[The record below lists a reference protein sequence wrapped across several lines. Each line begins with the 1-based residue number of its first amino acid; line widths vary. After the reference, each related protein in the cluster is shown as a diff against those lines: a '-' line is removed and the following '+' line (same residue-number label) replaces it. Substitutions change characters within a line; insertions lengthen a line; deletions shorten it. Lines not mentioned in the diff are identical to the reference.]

1 MEAHGWESG
10 RSRRRYGGIVLDWS
24 FARRPKWIASH
35 LFAGSLIVLFIWAG
49 FWQLS
54 RLDQRREQNQAV
66 FDRST
71 LEPVDV
77 GEALV
82 GLDLDLGQVGA
93 LRELDYLAVV
103 AEGRYLDGELVR
115 VVNRSQN
122 GVGGDWVVGLFE
134 TINGD
139 QLLVNRGFADRG
151 EEAAAAPDG
160 QVVIEGWVRR
170 SQTKDGFFGATDT
183 GQGDR
188 VPRLDVA
195 AIGGRMASP
204 NQPELLPMWMQ
215 VAGPATDLA
224 PDPVPLPPI
233 GEGSHFAYALQWFTF
248 AGMGLV
254 VYTLVLRRR
263 ARLRPGNESATGA
276 W

>member
-1 MEAHGWESG
+1 M
-10 RSRRRYGGIVLDWS
+10 LDRS

-35 LFAGSLIVLFIWAG
+35 LFAASLILIFVWAG

-54 RLDQRREQNQAV
+54 RLDLRRQQNQAV

-71 LEPVDV
+71 LEPVEV
-77 GEALV
+77 GDALA
-82 GLDLDLGQVGA
+82 GIDLGQIGT
-93 LRELDYLAVV
+93 LRDLDYLSVV
-103 AEGRYLDGELVR
+103 AEGSYLDGELVR
-115 VVNRSQN
+115 VANRSQN

-134 TINGD
+134 SIDGN

-151 EEAAAAPDG
+151 EEASPAPEG
-160 QVVIEGWVRR
+160 QIVLEGWLRV

-195 AIGGRMASP
+195 AISGRIAETNASEP
-204 NQPELLPMWMQ
+204 LPMWMQ

-233 GEGSHFAYALQWFTF
+233 GEGSHLSYALQWFTF
-248 AGMGLV
+248 AGMGAV
-254 VYTLVLRRR
+254 VYALVLRRQ
-263 ARLRPGNESATGA
+263 ARTNNGSST
-276 W
+276 